1 MLESTWQFMLDS
13 LFVPGTAVGILMG
26 IGLTAYASLKE
37 WISFGSTAVLKAEN
51 ARLVAEL
58 RAAKDEI
65 EKVLERL
72 QPWIE
77 FETELLAAARATRIK
92 NGEEG

>member
-1 MLESTWQFMLDS
+1 MLETTWQFMLDS

-26 IGLTAYASLKE
+26 IGLTAYVSMKE
-37 WISFGSTAVLKAEN
+37 WISFGSVATLKAEN

-58 RAAKDEI
+58 TAAKDEI
-65 EKVLERL
+65 EKILARLE
-72 QPWIE
+72 PWVE

-92 NGEEG
+92 SEE